1 MTKRVPAYAPID
13 RLCVDTIRTLAMD
26 AIEHAKSGHPGMPMA
41 MAPVAFV
48 LWQRHLRY
56 DPQDPSWPDRDR
68 FVLSAGHGSALL
80 YAMLHLCEVGNAVT
94 ERDISSR
101 RLAVTL
107 DDLRRFRR
115 LDSVCAGHPEYGLTA
130 GVECTTGPLG
140 QGVAMSVGM
149 AIAARRLGA
158 LYNRTGCELFA
169 HRVWALCGDGDLMEG
184 ISTEAAALAG
194 HLRLGNL
201 AWIYDSNRITIEG
214 STDLAWSEDVAGRF
228 TALGWRILEVADAN
242 DLEALD
248 RAFAQITG
256 GDRDGASDRNG
267 AGDRPALLIVHSR
280 IGYGAPHKE
289 GTSAAHG
296 EPLGEEELRGA
307 KRSYGWPEEPRFLVP
322 DGVYEQFRAGIGSR
336 GQTERAAWQVRHQAF
351 RRADPAAAA
360 ELDDLLERRLPEGW
374 DQGLPNFPPD
384 PKGVATRT
392 ASGKALN
399 AIAARIPCL
408 LGGSADLHT
417 SVKTLLDGECDLSAT
432 TPLGRNLHFGIRE
445 HAMGA
450 ILNGLSLSGIRP
462 FGSTFLVFSDYL
474 RPALRLS
481 AIMKLPVAW
490 VFSHDSIFAGED
502 GPTHQPIEHLAALRA
517 IPGLVV
523 LRPADAN
530 EAVEAWR
537 LVATLR
543 DQPAALVLSRQNLP
557 VFDRACFAPAGGLAR
572 GGYVLAE
579 APGGKP
585 RVILIGTGSEVSL
598 CLDARELLLTTGIVA
613 RVVSLPSWDLFER
626 QDETYRA
633 SVLPPDV
640 TERVTV
646 EAGSPLGWERY
657 AGPGGV
663 ILAMRSFGASAPA
676 GDLARRYG
684 FTAEAVA
691 EAARLVLG

>member
-1 MTKRVPAYAPID
+1 MTKRVPAYGPID
-13 RLCVDTIRTLAMD
+13 RLCIDTIRALAMD

-41 MAPVAFV
+41 MAPVAYV
-48 LWQRHLRY
+48 LWQEYLRY
-56 DPQDPSWPDRDR
+56 DPQDPAWPDRDR

-80 YAMLHLCEVGNAVT
+80 YAMLHLCEVRSAAAGRAT
-94 ERDISSR
+94 SPGH
-101 RLAVTL
+101 LAVTL

-115 LDSVCAGHPEYGLTA
+115 LDSVCAGHPEYGLTD

-149 AIAARRLGA
+149 AVAARRLGA
-158 LYNRTGCELFA
+158 SYNRPGCELFA
-169 HRVWALCGDGDLMEG
+169 HRTWALCGDGDLMEG
-184 ISTEAAALAG
+184 VSTEAAALAG

-214 STDLAWSEDVAGRF
+214 STGLAWSEDVAGRF
-228 TALGWRILEVADAN
+228 AALGWRILEVADAN

-248 RAFAQITG
+248 RAFEEITD
-256 GDRDGASDRNG
+256 GDGCDGAR
-267 AGDRPALLIVHSR
+267 DRPALLIVHSR
-280 IGYGAPHKE
+280 IGYGAPRKE
-289 GTSAAHG
+289 GTSSAHG

-307 KRSYGWPEEPRFLVP
+307 KRSYGWPEESRFLVP
-322 DGVYEQFRAGIGSR
+322 NGVYEQMRAGIGSR
-336 GQTERAAWQVRHQAF
+336 GGALRIAWQARYGAF
-351 RRADPAAAA
+351 RHADPAAAA
-360 ELDDLLERRLPEGW
+360 ELDCMLSRGLPEGW
-374 DQGLPNFPPD
+374 AEGLPSFPAD

-399 AIAARIPCL
+399 ALAARVPWL
-408 LGGSADLHT
+408 LGGSADLGT
-417 SVKTLLDGECDLSAT
+417 SVKTLLDGESDLSAT
-432 TPLGRNLHFGIRE
+432 TPLGRNVHFGIRE

-450 ILNGLSLSGIRP
+450 ILNGLALSGIRP

-481 AIMKLPVAW
+481 ALMKMPVAW

-530 EAVEAWR
+530 ETVEAWR
-537 LVATLR
+537 LIATLH
-543 DQPAALVLSRQNLP
+543 DQPAVLVLSRQNLP
-557 VFDRACFAPAGGLAR
+557 VLDRARFAPAGGLSR

-579 APGGKP
+579 APGGRP

-598 CLDARELLLTTGIVA
+598 CLDARELLRATGIGA
-613 RVVSLPSWDLFER
+613 RVVSLPSWELFER

-633 SVLPPDV
+633 NVLPPEV
-640 TERVTV
+640 TARVTV

-676 GDLARRYG
+676 DDLARRYG
-684 FTAEAVA
+684 FTAEVVA
-691 EAARLVLG
+691 EAARSVLG

>member
-1 MTKRVPAYAPID
+1 MTKPIPASAPID
-13 RLCVDTIRTLAMD
+13 QLCVDTIRTLAVD
-26 AIEHAKSGHPGMPMA
+26 AIEQAKSGHPGLPMG
-41 MAPVAFV
+41 MAPVAYV

-56 DPQDPSWPDRDR
+56 DPQDPAWPDRDR

-80 YAMLHLCEVGNAVT
+80 YAMLHLCEVGNAAAG
-94 ERDISSR
+94 RDTSPR

-115 LDSVCAGHPEYGLTA
+115 LDSVCPGHPEYGLTT

-140 QGVAMSVGM
+140 QGLAMSVGM

-158 LYNRTGCELFA
+158 LYNRPGCELFA

-184 ISTEAAALAG
+184 ISSEAAALAG

-248 RAFAQITG
+248 TAFTEITG
-256 GDRDGASDRNG
+256 GAARHGVD
-267 AGDRPALLIVHSR
+267 DRPALLIVHSR
-280 IGYGAPHKE
+280 IGYGAPRKE

-307 KRSYGWPEEPRFLVP
+307 KRSYGWPEESRFLVP
-322 DGVYEQFRAGIGSR
+322 DGVYEHFRSGIGSR
-336 GQTERAAWQVRHQAF
+336 GQAQHAAWQTRHQAF
-351 RRADPAAAA
+351 RQADPAAAA
-360 ELDDLLERRLPEGW
+360 ELDGLLGHRLPEGW
-374 DQGLPNFPPD
+374 DQGLPTFAAD
-384 PKGVATRT
+384 PKGVATRS

-399 AIAARIPCL
+399 ALAARIPWL
-408 LGGSADLHT
+408 LGGSADLHP
-417 SVKTLLDGECDLSAT
+417 SVKTRLDGESDLSAT
-432 TPLGRNLHFGIRE
+432 TPLGRNFHFGIRE
-445 HAMGA
+445 HAMGGL
-450 ILNGLSLSGIRP
+450 LNGLALSAFRP
-462 FGSTFLVFSDYL
+462 FGSTFLVFSDYV

-481 AIMKLPVAW
+481 ALMKLPVAW
-490 VFSHDSIFAGED
+490 VFSHDSVFAGED
-502 GPTHQPIEHLAALRA
+502 GPTHQPIEHLAGLRA
-517 IPGLVV
+517 IPGLLV

-530 EAVEAWR
+530 ETVEAWR
-537 LVATLR
+537 LIATLR
-543 DQPAALVLSRQNLP
+543 DQPAVLALSRQNLP
-557 VFDRACFAPAGGLAR
+557 VFDRTRFAPASGLSR
-572 GGYVLAE
+572 GGYILAE
-579 APGGKP
+579 APGGTP

-598 CLDARELLLTTGIVA
+598 CLEARELLLTTGIMA
-613 RVVSLPSWDLFER
+613 RVVSLPSWELFER
-626 QDETYRA
+626 QDEAYRA
-633 SVLPPDV
+633 SVLPPEV

-663 ILAMRSFGASAPA
+663 ILAMRDFGASAPA

-684 FTAEAVA
+684 FTAEAVV
-691 EAARLVLG
+691 EAARLVLA

>member
-1 MTKRVPAYAPID
+1 MTKPLHVYAPID
-13 RLCVDTIRTLAMD
+13 RLCVDTIRTLAID
-26 AIEHAKSGHPGMPMA
+26 AIEQAKSGHPGMPMA
-41 MAPVAFV
+41 MAPVAYV

-56 DPQDPSWPDRDR
+56 DPQDPAWPDRDR

-80 YAMLHLCEVGNAVT
+80 YAMLHLCEVGTAIAGGDT
-94 ERDISSR
+94 SPR

-115 LDSVCAGHPEYGLTA
+115 LDGVCPGHPEYGLTA

-140 QGVAMSVGM
+140 QGAAMSVGM

-158 LYNRTGCELFA
+158 LYNRTDCELFA
-169 HRVWALCGDGDLMEG
+169 HRTWALCGDGDLMEG
-184 ISTEAAALAG
+184 IASEAAALAG

-201 AWIYDSNRITIEG
+201 VWIYDSNRITIEG

-242 DLEALD
+242 DLEELD
-248 RAFAQITG
+248 RALAEITG
-256 GDRDGASDRNG
+256 GDGRDG
-267 AGDRPALLIVHSR
+267 AGDRPTLLIVHSR
-280 IGYGAPHKE
+280 IGYGAPRKA
-289 GTSAAHG
+289 GTSSAHG

-322 DGVYEQFRAGIGSR
+322 EGVYEQFRSGIGSR
-336 GQTERAAWQVRHQAF
+336 GRTQRAVWQARHEAF
-351 RRADPAAAA
+351 RQADPAAAA
-360 ELDDLLERRLPEGW
+360 ELDDVLGGRLPAGW
-374 DQGLPNFPPD
+374 DQGLPSFPPD

-399 AIAARIPCL
+399 ALAARIPWL
-408 LGGSADLHT
+408 LGGSADLGT
-417 SVKTLLDGECDLSAT
+417 SVKTLLDGESDLSAT
-432 TPLGRNLHFGIRE
+432 TPLGRNLRFGIRE

-450 ILNGLSLSGIRP
+450 VLNGLALSGLRP
-462 FGSTFLVFSDYL
+462 FGSTFFVFSDYL

-481 AIMKLPVAW
+481 ALMKLPVAW

-530 EAVEAWR
+530 ETVEAWR
-537 LVATLR
+537 LIATLH
-543 DQPAALVLSRQNLP
+543 DQPAVLVLSRQNLP
-557 VFDRACFAPAGGLAR
+557 VLDRARFAPAGGLSR

-579 APGGKP
+579 APGGRP

-598 CLDARELLLTTGIVA
+598 CLDARELLRATGIGA
-613 RVVSLPSWDLFER
+613 RVVSLPSWELFER

-633 SVLPPDV
+633 NVLPPEV
-640 TERVTV
+640 TARVTV

-676 GDLARRYG
+676 DDLARRYG
-684 FTAEAVA
+684 FTAEVVA
-691 EAARLVLG
+691 EAARSVLG